1 MGMSKDA
8 VLDALARFKVLQD
21 NQNDAKF
28 VAKEAGKTLITSAD
42 QSKLD
47 GIASGAQVNLIESI
61 TVDGVTQPVN
71 NKNVALDMYS
81 I

>member
-61 TVDGVTQPVN
+61 TVATFASLLETG
-71 NKNVALDMYS
+71 NKIGDMYS